1 MSTQMEIDSGSEQL
15 TNQMHHHLH
24 LHLHLH
30 PHHCSLPGRL
40 CPSTTFSTG
49 IRQCFKFC
57 HTAITSKLR
66 SDAAF
71 IGNHEQQRVF
81 VNGMLSMKVRRR
93 VAPEHNNG
101 PAVNYNPAHFL
112 EYLGLIYNDSKAAD
126 RARNELECD
135 LSFEVIAV
143 CQNLNIASSPS
154 KIWLKGKA
162 FWAGS
167 SGTDAGVGVDAG
179 GGVVGRLRSRPER
192 VGSHQAETKGAVRR
206 VPHAI

>member
-15 TNQMHHHLH
+15 TNQMQHHLH

-40 CPSTTFSTG
+40 CPSTTSSTG
-49 IRQCFKFC
+49 IRQCFKFW
-57 HTAITSKLR
+57 HTAITSKL
-66 SDAAF
+66 
-71 IGNHEQQRVF
+71 
-81 VNGMLSMKVRRR
+81 R

-143 CQNLNIASSPS
+143 CQNLNIVLSPS

-179 GGVVGRLRSRPER
+179 GGVVDRLRSRPER

>member
-30 PHHCSLPGRL
+30 PHHCSLPGR
-40 CPSTTFSTG
+40 
-49 IRQCFKFC
+49 
-57 HTAITSKLR
+57 
-66 SDAAF
+66 SDAAL

-143 CQNLNIASSPS
+143 CQNLNIVLSPS

-179 GGVVGRLRSRPER
+179 G

-206 VPHAI
+206 VPYAI